1 VTSYVYDELNRLTQM
16 QDKHAD
22 ESIFQQFDYQLHA
35 TGRREKITELNGR
48 VSDYTY
54 DSLYRLT
61 DEVIT
66 DPINGNYTATYTFD
80 KVGNRIASTINGVST
95 VYTYDDNDR
104 LTQEGGEAYTY
115 DDNGN
120 TLAKT
125 IDADSTTYTY
135 DARQKLIAA
144 NVLESGVTKISS
156 YRYNV
161 DGIRTQKVE
170 EGVETNYLVDSNRA
184 YAQVIAETDSS
195 DIVAVE
201 YIFGD
206 DLLAQVRFP
215 SPLQGEG
222 QGEGEIS
229 FYQYDGLGS
238 TRALTDSTGNVS
250 DEYFYDAFGVEL
262 ARTGST
268 ENDYLFTGEQ
278 YDAGLG
284 NYYLRARYYDQGM
297 GRFTQQDT
305 WMGRNSDPITLHKY
319 LYAGNDPVNNI
330 DPSGYSFVSI
340 SDFSIAN
347 SIAARMTT
355 LAIHYPRTAILL
367 EAAAGAATP
376 IELAALSPVTCYL
389 LFYHHTFCRIIHHRM
404 C

>member
-1 VTSYVYDELNRLTQM
+1 M
-16 QDKHAD
+16 
-22 ESIFQQFDYQLHA
+22 
-35 TGRREKITELNGR
+35 
-48 VSDYTY
+48 
-54 DSLYRLT
+54 
-61 DEVIT
+61 
-66 DPINGNYTATYTFD
+66 
-80 KVGNRIASTINGVST
+80 
-95 VYTYDDNDR
+95 
-104 LTQEGGEAYTY
+104 
-115 DDNGN
+115 
-120 TLAKT
+120 
-125 IDADSTTYTY
+125 
-135 DARQKLIAA
+135 
-144 NVLESGVTKISS
+144 
-156 YRYNV
+156 
-161 DGIRTQKVE
+161 
-170 EGVETNYLVDSNRA
+170 
-184 YAQVIAETDSS
+184 IAETDSTNT
-195 DIVAVE
+195 VAVE

-206 DLLAQVRFP
+206 DLLAQNR
-215 SPLQGEG
+215 SGTL
-222 QGEGEIS
+222 S
-229 FYQYDGLGS
+229 NYQYDGLGS
-238 TRALTDSTGNVS
+238 TRVLSDSTGNVS

-262 ARTGST
+262 ARTGNT